1 MALTINISNS
11 GQTKQDLSL
20 FSSGASGDSNFV
32 FNPNSNTYQFSDSDV
47 GMQIAWSYLG
57 NNQWNLNSPGYG
69 VEIQLRNIVTGGIV
83 LPSPVGTGTGSP
95 SQVSNTL
102 TSGFNALG
110 YNFTFVLS
118 IVQLTPS
125 LISVNYIIE
134 NFQPDLWD
142 LTQITIYDGTG
153 DPSYT
158 PILNNTISYLA
169 GNPNVT
175 STQNVP
181 LNVIQQSTTGYSYL
195 IKSMYAVSQNQDQL
209 LQRITYGYRDAN
221 GDFQNEILANVFDPY
236 GGNSIAI
243 RSKGMNNFIFDD
255 SSVFQFDILPSS
267 NVSLKYEFEQLGYDE
282 IKKQALGVELRK
294 KFAEMEMINQE
305 KADDF
310 QNFYFFE

>member
-32 FNPNSNTYQFSDSDV
+32 FNPNADTYQFSDSDV
-47 GMQIAWSYLG
+47 GMQFAWSYLG
-57 NNQWNLNSPGYG
+57 NNQYNCNLPYTVQIN
-69 VEIQLRNIVTGGIV
+69 VKNLVTGV
-83 LPSPVGTGTGSP
+83 TTLPAVASGTGSV
-95 SQVSNTL
+95 SQVSNNL
-102 TSGFNALG
+102 TSGFNSLG
-110 YNFTFVLS
+110 YNFTFALS

-134 NFQPDLWD
+134 NFQTDLYNLID
-142 LTQITIYDGTG
+142 VTIIDGSG
-153 DPSYT
+153 DPTYLLT
-158 PILNNTISYLA
+158 LNNNISYLA

-181 LNVIQQSTTGYSYL
+181 LSVIQQSTTGYSYL
-195 IKSMYAVSQNQDQL
+195 IKSMYAVSNNQDQL

-221 GDFQNEILANVFDPY
+221 GELQNEILANVFDPY
-236 GGNSIAI
+236 SGNSVAI

-282 IKKQALGVELRK
+282 IKKQAVGVELRK
-294 KFAEMEMINQE
+294 RFAELEMQNQM